1 MFGCRENQ
9 KEFLHLFHKETHENP
24 NDLNPITPAKDQGPK
39 FHHNIAI
46 KPKSNFSPKKK
57 KPSPV
62 IQSKFSDPLAT
73 TKGFPLAK

>member
-46 KPKSNFSPKKK
+46 KPKSNFSPNKKIKIKIK
-57 KPSPV
+57 KTQ
-62 IQSKFSDPLAT
+62 IQLSH
-73 TKGFPLAK
+73 